1 MKSLIVVILL
11 VSSPALGMV
20 YMWNDSNG
28 IAHYTNR
35 EYDIPASYRSRA
47 KALYPETTDSRSG
60 SPGNPGE
67 QKSPDAVPTAVAA
80 APQRAPSPMA
90 VVQKQVQPPVAEAQ
104 LKNIPERPP
113 RTGRKQRV
121 RSSSGGE

>member
-1 MKSLIVVILL
+1 MKSLIVAILL

-20 YMWNDSNG
+20 YMWSDSTG

-35 EYDIPASYRSRA
+35 EYDIPARYRSRA

-67 QKSPDAVPTAVAA
+67 QKIPDAVPTPVAA
-80 APQRAPSPMA
+80 
-90 VVQKQVQPPVAEAQ
+90 VQPQVKTPVAAVQQQAPTPVVDTQ
-104 LKNIPERPP
+104 LKDVPERPA
-113 RTGRKQRV
+113 RRARKQRV
-121 RSSSGGE
+121 RTSSEEE